1 MKQTH
6 SNQLRIAFMGTP
18 DFSVP
23 ILDVLFNA
31 GHKIVCVYTQPPRSA
46 GRGQGLKKSAVQRR
60 AEELNL
66 KVLTPKNFTQHS
78 EQKVFKN
85 LSLDCAIVAAYG
97 LILPEA
103 ILEAPRL
110 GCINVHASLLPRWR
124 GAAPIQ
130 RAILAGDSR
139 SGVTIMKMDKGLY
152 TGQVL
157 NKETIPI
164 HPNTTGESLHSELST
179 IGSRLIAETLV
190 KLKNKEIV
198 SVDQAEIGV
207 TYANK
212 LERNE
217 GIINWNNP
225 AIEIERL
232 IRAFTPWPG
241 SWFKFGSER
250 IKIYS
255 AEISLNTGKPG
266 TILDNNLTVAC
277 GSQSLRL
284 KRIQRSGKGI
294 MDTSDFLKGFKLPM
308 GTNLINGKI

>member
-1 MKQTH
+1 MTQTH
-6 SNQLRIAFMGTP
+6 FNQLKIAFMGTP

-23 ILDVLFNA
+23 ILDALLNA
-31 GHKIVCVYTQPPRSA
+31 GHEIICVYSQPPRSA
-46 GRGQGLKKSAVQRR
+46 GRGQELKKTAVHRR

-66 KVLTPKNFTQHS
+66 NVLTPQNFTQIS
-78 EQKVFKN
+78 DQIIFKN

-97 LILPEA
+97 LILPES

-130 RAILAGDSR
+130 RAILAGDSI
-139 SGVTIMKMDKGLY
+139 SGVTIMRMDKGLD
-152 TGQVL
+152 TGPVL

-164 HPNTTGESLHSELST
+164 HTNTTGESLHDELSV
-179 IGSRLIAETLV
+179 IGSRLIVETLA

-212 LERNE
+212 LDRSE
-217 GIINWNNP
+217 GCINWEKS

-241 SWFKFGSER
+241 SWFNFGSER
-250 IKIYS
+250 IKIHS
-255 AEISLNTGKPG
+255 AEISLKAGKPG

-284 KRIQRSGKGI
+284 KRIQRSGKGT
-294 MDTSDFLKGFKLPM
+294 MDTSDFLKGFKLPT
-308 GTNLINGKI
+308 GTNLLNGKI

>member
-1 MKQTH
+1 MTQTH

-23 ILDVLFNA
+23 ILDALLNA
-31 GHKIVCVYTQPPRSA
+31 GHEIVCVYSQPPRSA
-46 GRGQGLKKSAVQRR
+46 GRGQGLKKSAIHRR

-66 KVLTPKNFTQHS
+66 NVFTPGNFAQSS
-78 EQKVFKN
+78 EQIVFKN

-97 LILPEA
+97 LILPET

-130 RAILAGDSR
+130 RAILAGDSI
-139 SGVTIMKMDKGLY
+139 SGVTIMKMDKGLD
-152 TGQVL
+152 TGPVL
-157 NKETIPI
+157 NKEITPI
-164 HPNTTGESLHSELST
+164 HANTTGESLHDELSI
-179 IGSRLIAETLV
+179 IGSRLILETLE
-190 KLKNKEIV
+190 KLKNKEIIY
-198 SVDQAEIGV
+198 VDQAEIGV
-207 TYANK
+207 TYAKK

-217 GIINWNNP
+217 GRINWEKP
-225 AIEIERL
+225 ATELERL

-241 SWFKFGSER
+241 SWFNFGSER

-255 AEISLNTGKPG
+255 AEISLMTGKPG

-294 MDTSDFLKGFKLPM
+294 MDTSDFLKGFKLPV
-308 GTNLINGKI
+308 GTNLINDKI